1 MKDYIRFMVP
11 TSLKRKAER
20 MKERGL
26 NVSQI
31 LRNYLESYPMEEK
44 SENVA

>member
-1 MKDYIRFMVP
+1 MDSYIKFMVP
-11 TSLKRKAER
+11 TSLKRKAEK
-20 MKERGL
+20 MKEVGL